1 MFSGSALSGMFVA
14 VKVLLQI
21 QSSGTLLPH
30 TQQVHRSQ
38 SLVTCEGRPP
48 AAAAFFEHN
57 RHSLAGLLEVATD
70 GVRLPDIAA
79 ADWRGLG
86 AGAGVGH
93 QSALYL
99 RC

>member
-48 AAAAFFEHN
+48 AQQPFSSTIVTAWLGCWRSLQTGSGCPEGPAALHN
-57 RHSLAGLLEVATD
+57 ARDEG
-70 GVRLPDIAA
+70 
-79 ADWRGLG
+79 
-86 AGAGVGH
+86 
-93 QSALYL
+93 
-99 RC
+99 